1 MGIINYGLNFQSE
14 RLQAKMLENNI
25 QTRTFSNHI
34 FVICQTIS
42 YILCCSVTCKTVQ
55 QNVS

>member
-25 QTRTFSNHI
+25 QTHFQQLYICYMSN
-34 FVICQTIS
+34 
-42 YILCCSVTCKTVQ
+42 YIIYFMLFC
-55 QNVS
+55 NM